1 MGSTVNARGLSD
13 SISGR
18 GSRIRMDRARWK
30 PIAFVAALA
39 AYYAVYSAIFGR
51 KVGEY
56 FEDVWRHFEF
66 VRRLF

>member
-1 MGSTVNARGLSD
+1 
-13 SISGR
+13 
-18 GSRIRMDRARWK
+18 MDRARWK